1 MNDYDPCLPTKQPVP
16 DAQELF
22 VLICQLET
30 AEGFLIEP
38 TFVHVE
44 KMVAN
49 LLNQSY
55 TGCVRSE
62 DMPQR
67 AISPSMGALLALT
80 NETRA
85 NRTSAWKRYVVHGT
99 VENEQAFVFGIKGR
113 RSAGQLETAARV
125 LGIFTGL
132 LVGRRI
138 ALS

>member
-67 AISPSMGALLALT
+67 AISPSMGALLVLT
-80 NETRA
+80 NDIRVH
-85 NRTSAWKRYVVHGT
+85 RTSAWKRCGVPVI
-99 VENEQAFVFGIKGR
+99 VENEQACFFGIKGW
-113 RSAGQLETAARV
+113 RSAGQLEAAARV
-125 LGIFTGL
+125 IWFFTGF
-132 LVGRRI
+132 LVGR
-138 ALS
+138 